1 MNGKFHRMNEFTM
14 LEETMFFIGL
24 TVFLILLIAGIVLL
38 IEASYLIGSI
48 LLGVAIILLIF
59 LIRYYRKRNQ
69 KKDKSSSDCLDCN
82 SVTID
87 CPNSSSMK
95 KMDCDCDGDKG
106 FDCDC
111 IPN

>member
-1 MNGKFHRMNEFTM
+1 M

-48 LLGVAIILLIF
+48 LLGLAIILLIL
-59 LIRYYRKRNQ
+59 LIRYYRKRNH
-69 KKDKSSSDCLDCN
+69 KKEKSSSDCTDCN
-82 SVTID
+82 SAAID
-87 CPNSSSMK
+87 CPDFSLMK
-95 KMDCDCDGDKG
+95 KMDCDGDKG

-111 IPN
+111 SPN